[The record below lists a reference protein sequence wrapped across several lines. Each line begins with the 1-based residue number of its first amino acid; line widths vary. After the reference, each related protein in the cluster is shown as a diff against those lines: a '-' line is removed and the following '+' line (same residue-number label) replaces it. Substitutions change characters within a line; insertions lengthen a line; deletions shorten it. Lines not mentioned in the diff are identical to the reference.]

1 MTKLVRNARGLI
13 CLVALSAVTAAAASC
28 KTPDGQRYPIPAQD
42 LSAQVPEGLTR
53 VVFINTSNRALYFES
68 GPIRIQLD
76 GHQLP
81 SIWLDHYVQA
91 FVELG
96 EHHLLLEHYDLIH
109 WKGRHTVQVAGN
121 EMFISVYNL
130 PISTDYEILNSLPE
144 DFATRFK
151 PGRDPANW

>member
-1 MTKLVRNARGLI
+1 MRRTVARGSVVS
-13 CLVALSAVTAAAASC
+13 LVATVALIASC
-28 KTPDGQRYPIPAQD
+28 KTPNGPRLPIPAQD
-42 LSAQVPEGLTR
+42 LAAQAPEGLTR
-53 VVFINTSNRALYFES
+53 VVFINTSNRALYFDS

-91 FVELG
+91 FVEPG
-96 EHHLLLEHYDLIH
+96 EYELLLEHYDLIH
-109 WKGRHTVQVAGN
+109 WKGRHTINVEGR

-130 PISTDYEILNSLPE
+130 PVSTEYEILDALPDE
-144 DFATRFK
+144 FFTRFK